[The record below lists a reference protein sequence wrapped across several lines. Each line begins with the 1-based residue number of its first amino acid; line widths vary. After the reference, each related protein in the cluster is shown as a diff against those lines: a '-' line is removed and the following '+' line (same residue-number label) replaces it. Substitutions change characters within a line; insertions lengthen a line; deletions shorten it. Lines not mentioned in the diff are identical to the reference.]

1 MKNVLVIFF
10 ISLAFTALAQTS
22 VNIAI
27 TVPSY
32 ALLDIAPNNTAFN
45 LNLIAPTEAGNL
57 ATISASNATKW
68 INFTSA
74 VGVGITR
81 RITAQVS
88 GTLPTGLNLK
98 LVVSNYA
105 GSGAGTLGTSAGT
118 LILSGTAQTA
128 INNIGGAFTGDGI
141 NNGYN
146 LNYSLEIANFGLLK
160 SQSNIFS
167 IIYTL
172 IDN

>member
-1 MKNVLVIFF
+1 MKNILVIIF
-10 ISLAFTALAQTS
+10 INIAFSSISQTS
-22 VNIAI
+22 ANIAI

-45 LNLIAPTEAGNL
+45 LNLVAPTEAGNL
-57 ATISASNATKW
+57 ATISTPNATKW

-88 GTLPTGLNLK
+88 GTLPTGLNVK
-98 LVVSNYA
+98 LIVANYA
-105 GSGAGTLGTSAGT
+105 GAGAGTLGTSSGT
-118 LILSGTAQTA
+118 LVLSGTAQTA

-146 LNYSLEIANFGLLK
+146 LNYSLEITNYSLLK
-160 SQSNIFS
+160 SQSNTFS